1 MSAHARPMAN
11 ARSAPLVVDLDGTLI
26 RTDLLHESV
35 IQLVKL
41 KPHMALALPVWLAS
55 GKAAMKRQVAQ
66 RVPLDVRE
74 LPYNQPLLEWIRA
87 EKTGGRTVVLCTAS
101 DQRYAQAVAEHLGL
115 FDEVIAS
122 DGVINV
128 SAEHKARLLVER
140 FGEQGF
146 DYAGNSHDDLVVWRH
161 ARQAIVVNAS
171 ASVCTLARAQGR
183 VEREFARETT
193 GLRTWLR
200 AMRIHQWLKNL
211 LVLLPLAGSFQF
223 DNLLLLRQS
232 LLAFLAFG
240 LCASS
245 VYILNDLM
253 DLESD
258 RSHSRKRL
266 RPFAAGL
273 LSPLAGIGFAAL
285 LLALSVTLAWSVRP
299 AFLGWLGLYFSLT
312 LAYSVFLKRRV
323 LIDCITLGGL
333 YTLRIVAGGAAVGL
347 QPSFWLLAFSLFLF
361 LSLAFLK
368 RFSELSLVAR
378 EGREDAPGRGYLAS
392 DVALVQA
399 LGTAAGFS
407 AVMLLALYING
418 DTVLKLYSRPEVV
431 WLTIPILLYWISRMW
446 MQAQRGH
453 MHDDPVVFALRDRY
467 SLACGLLF
475 GATMWAAR

>member
-1 MSAHARPMAN
+1 MSTPARPTAS
-11 ARSAPLVVDLDGTLI
+11 ARPVPLVVDLDGTLI

-35 IQLVKL
+35 IQLVKA
-41 KPHMALALPVWLAS
+41 KPQMALALPAWLAA
-55 GKAAMKRQVAQ
+55 GKAALKRQVAR
-66 RVPLDVRE
+66 RVPLDVRD
-74 LPYNQPLLEWIRA
+74 LPYNQPLIDWIRA
-87 EKTGGRTVVLCTAS
+87 ERAGGRSIVLCTAS
-101 DQRYAQAVAEHLGL
+101 DERYAFAVAEHLGL

-122 DGVINV
+122 DGVVNV
-128 SAEHKARLLVER
+128 SAGRKARLLVER

-146 DYAGNSHDDLVVWRH
+146 DYAGNSRDDLIVWRH
-161 ARQAIVVNAS
+161 ARHAVVVNAS
-171 ASVCTLARAQGR
+171 AAVCALASAQGR
-183 VEREFARETT
+183 VEREFAREAT
-193 GLRTWLR
+193 GPRTWLR
-200 AMRIHQWLKNL
+200 AMRVHQWLKNL

-223 DNLLLLRQS
+223 GNLLLVRQS

-258 RSHSRKRL
+258 RSHPRKRL

-273 LSPLAGIGFAAL
+273 LSPLAGIGFAGL
-285 LLALSVTLAWSVRP
+285 LLALSVGLAWCVQP
-299 AFLGWLGLYFSLT
+299 AFLAWLGLYFALT

-333 YTLRIVAGGAAVGL
+333 YTLRIVAGGAAVDL

-368 RFSELSLVAR
+368 RFSELSLLAR
-378 EGREDAPGRGYLAS
+378 DGRDDARGRGYQAS
-392 DVALVQA
+392 DLALVQS
-399 LGTAAGFS
+399 LGTAAGFN

-418 DTVLKLYSRPEVV
+418 DTVLRLYSQPEVV

-475 GATMWAAR
+475 AATLWAAR